1 MCIGLIVEIDF
12 LTVRAVYLDLG
23 DLPQVVW
30 MNLSHRFVKLL
41 ARCIWT
47 SILGKQP
54 ITNAPFTSML
64 KTLAATTGVEY
75 YVIAQATD
83 IL

>member
-1 MCIGLIVEIDF
+1 MCIGLIVEID
-12 LTVRAVYLDLG
+12 LLAVGAAYLDLG

-30 MNLSHRFVKLL
+30 MNLSHGFVKLL
-41 ARCIWT
+41 ARCIRT
-47 SILGKQP
+47 SILGEQP
-54 ITNAPFTSML
+54 IPNAPFTSML

-75 YVIAQATD
+75 YVIAQATN